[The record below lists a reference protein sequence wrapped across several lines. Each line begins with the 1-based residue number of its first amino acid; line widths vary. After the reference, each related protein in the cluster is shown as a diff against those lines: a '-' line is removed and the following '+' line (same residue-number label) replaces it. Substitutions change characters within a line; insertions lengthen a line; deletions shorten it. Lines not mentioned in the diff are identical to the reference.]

1 MRSLHLAFLASLAL
15 CLMAV
20 AGLTSQRPARAAP
33 IPSVQVDQPRVVDR
47 ADPLAGA
54 YRPGAV
60 LVRFRDQISRVA
72 QAAVY
77 AEMGLR
83 PDGGVPA
90 LGVLSLAAPAGRET
104 LVAAALRARPD
115 VLFAEPD
122 YRARTAAG
130 PDDPALGEQ
139 WALAR
144 INAPAA
150 WDVVTGTAAVTIAV
164 VDSGVTLDHPDLA
177 PKLRINPGEIPGNE
191 IDDDGNGQVDD
202 VHGWRFYHRWTGST
216 YVAGEDANVADDFGH
231 GTHVAGIAAAATN
244 NGIGIAGVAWGAAV
258 MPVKVLD
265 QYGVGWYSDIAAGI
279 VYAVDNGARV
289 INLSL
294 GGAPASDTLCAAVAY
309 AHAAGALVVAATG
322 NSGAAVFYPAACA
335 GALAVAATD
344 QADGHPS
351 FSNCG
356 PQVALAA
363 PGVDIY
369 STWPWVSGYF
379 TKSGTSMAA
388 PHVSGVAA
396 LVWSR
401 WPDWSND
408 AVSRQIVGTVVEVG
422 APGWDQ
428 YTGWGR
434 LDAAAAVGVVVS
446 QTATPT
452 PTPTQTPTA
461 PGATRT
467 PTPTASATPTPG
479 VVPATVTPTATPPTA
494 TPPTATITPT
504 PTATVTA
511 TSKPPPD
518 RRSYFPFAP

>member
-1 MRSLHLAFLASLAL
+1 MRSLHLTFLALLAL

-20 AGLTSQRPARAAP
+20 AGLASQRPARAAP
-33 IPSVQVDQPRVVDR
+33 IPSVQIDQPRVAAR
-47 ADPLAGA
+47 ADPLAAA

-60 LVRFRDQISRVA
+60 LVRFRDQTARAA
-72 QAAVY
+72 QVAVY

-83 PDGGVPA
+83 PAGGVPA
-90 LGVLSLAAPAGRET
+90 LGIVSLAAPAGREP
-104 LVAAALRARPD
+104 LVVAVLRGRPE

-122 YRARTAAG
+122 YRAAAAVA
-130 PDDPALGEQ
+130 PNDPALGDQ

-150 WDVVTGTAAVTIAV
+150 WSIVTGTAAVTIAV

-177 PKLRINPGEIPGNE
+177 PKLWTNPDEIPGNR

-202 VHGWRFYHRWTGST
+202 MHGWRYYHRWSGST
-216 YVAGEDANVADDFGH
+216 YVPAEDANVADDYGH

-244 NGIGIAGVAWGAAV
+244 NGIGIAGVAWGATV

-279 VYAVDNGARV
+279 VYAVENGAAV

-309 AHAAGALVVAATG
+309 ARAAGALVVAAAG
-322 NSGAAVFYPAACA
+322 NAGAVVFYPAACA

-344 QADGHPS
+344 QVDGHPG
-351 FSNCG
+351 FSNFG

-369 STWPWVSGYF
+369 STWPWVGGYF

-388 PHVSGVAA
+388 PHVSGVVA
-396 LVWSR
+396 LVWTR
-401 WPDWSND
+401 WPDWSAD
-408 AVSRQIVGTVVEVG
+408 AVSRQIVGTALDVG
-422 APGWDQ
+422 EPGWDPQ
-428 YTGWGR
+428 TGWGR
-434 LDAAAAVGVVVS
+434 LDAAAAVGTIVAP
-446 QTATPT
+446 TATPT
-452 PTPTQTPTA
+452 I
-461 PGATRT
+461 
-467 PTPTASATPTPG
+467 
-479 VVPATVTPTATPPTA
+479 TPTATDGPSTATATHTPTATDTPAPTA
-494 TPPTATITPT
+494 TPTATAYVATSTPT
-504 PTATVTA
+504 RTVTVTA
-511 TSKPPPD
+511 TAEPPN
-518 RRSYFPFAP
+518 RRRYLPFA